1 MNSIILGTCCM
12 MGLLLI
18 SFATKVLSR
27 AWIIEINLLGST
39 ISGLALQFLSKP
51 EFVVVSFCLFLTF
64 SVTSIS
70 VVYGLA
76 VLLFVSTGC
85 YSFIIKTNYFISKLQ
100 PTNVR
105 SMAQGI
111 AATVGRLGTSIC
123 GILIGLTIE
132 THCEATFGIIT
143 GLVLGMTLK
152 STP

>member
-1 MNSIILGTCCM
+1 M

-39 ISGLALQFLSKP
+39 ISGLALQFLSNP

-85 YSFIIKTNYFISKLQ
+85 IVLSLKLIILS
-100 PTNVR
+100 
-105 SMAQGI
+105 
-111 AATVGRLGTSIC
+111 
-123 GILIGLTIE
+123 
-132 THCEATFGIIT
+132 
-143 GLVLGMTLK
+143 
-152 STP
+152 